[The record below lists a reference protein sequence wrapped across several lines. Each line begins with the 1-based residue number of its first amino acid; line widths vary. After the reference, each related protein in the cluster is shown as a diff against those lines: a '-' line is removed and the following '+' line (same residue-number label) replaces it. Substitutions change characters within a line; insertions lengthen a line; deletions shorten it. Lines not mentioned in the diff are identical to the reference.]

1 MGIATVIQGRE
12 DKGLA
17 LEELLKVKG
26 LSVSEVAYMG
36 DDLPDLGALR
46 LAGLATCPND
56 AVEAVRERADWIAP
70 LPGGSGAVR
79 ALADFIL
86 QSQGRLSDVIRT
98 F

>member
-1 MGIATVIQGRE
+1 
-12 DKGLA
+12 
-17 LEELLKVKG
+17 
-26 LSVSEVAYMG
+26 MG

-86 QSQGRLSDVIRT
+86 QSQGRLSDVIRLSDERRCHHLGYGRAGHRT
-98 F
+98 LAVTRSQIFTRPKD

>member
-1 MGIATVIQGRE
+1 MKA
-12 DKGLA
+12 
-17 LEELLKVKG
+17 KG
-26 LSVSEVAYMG
+26 LSASEVAYMG

-56 AVEAVRERADWIAP
+56 AVEAVRQCAEWIAP
-70 LPGGSGAVR
+70 LPGGAGAVR

-86 QSQGRLSDVIRT
+86 QSQGLLSDVTGT